1 MWNYRIVRKKCI
13 YTDLT
18 DKRERVDY
26 TYAIHEPF
34 YDKNGYVGA
43 ITQYP
48 VEPFGENVEE
58 LRHSW
63 VMMAEA
69 FGKPIF
75 DYDNIPEPGYDR
87 KKDPLGSVLDER
99 IKEFETGKEKG
110 IPWED
115 VKKDLEK
122 KWGPF
127 DEERYRR
134 QVEEERVEKE
144 RMHAEAFIG
153 LPTLEEIIN
162 KTYSDYREHIQR
174 DRDENPWKYKVK
186 GKCS

>member
-1 MWNYRIVRKKCI
+1 M
-13 YTDLT
+13 
-18 DKRERVDY
+18 
-26 TYAIHEPF
+26 
-34 YDKNGYVGA
+34 
-43 ITQYP
+43 
-48 VEPFGENVEE
+48 
-58 LRHSW
+58 
-63 VMMAEA
+63 
-69 FGKPIF
+69 GKPIF
-75 DYDNIPEPGYDR
+75 DHDNIPEPGYDR

-115 VKKDLEK
+115 VKKGLEK

-162 KTYSDYREHIQR
+162 KIYSDYREHIQR
-174 DRDENPWKYKVK
+174 DRDENPWKYNVK
-186 GKCS
+186 GYYS